1 MPERTTDRRR
11 ETGRR
16 PADPARAHRGSN
28 SVLAL
33 QRSIGNRAVAQVLAR
48 EPVRTGTV
56 EIHGIGPIKVK
67 GGNLGDWAGTATL
80 DTVDVTSEKGPQ
92 AKKLEQMANARTKS
106 DVKVTIA
113 PTNEAG
119 EHLSVGSFTAARHQG
134 RPRQALHRH
143 RRRSVVEPGRL
154 RGRPPHEGHPQD
166 LLTRH

>member
-1 MPERTTDRRR
+1 MPDRTTDRRR
-11 ETGRR
+11 EAGRGQ
-16 PADPARAHRGSN
+16 ADPARAHRGSN

-48 EPVRTGTV
+48 DPVRTGTV
-56 EIHGIGPIKVK
+56 EIHGIGAIKVK

-119 EHLSVGSFTAARHQG
+119 EHLSVGSFTQLDIKDARVKAYTVTDDG
-134 RPRQALHRH
+134 VSWSLGDFTDVHRTKVTH
-143 RRRSVVEPGRL
+143 KIS
-154 RGRPPHEGHPQD
+154 
-166 LLTRH
+166 

>member
-11 ETGRR
+11 ETGRG
-16 PADPARAHRGSN
+16 PVDPARAHRGFN
-28 SVLAL
+28 PVLAL

-119 EHLSVGSFTAARHQG
+119 EHLSVGSFTQLDIKDARVKHYTVTDDG
-134 RPRQALHRH
+134 VSWSLGDFVDVHRTKVTH
-143 RRRSVVEPGRL
+143 KIS
-154 RGRPPHEGHPQD
+154 
-166 LLTRH
+166 

>member
-119 EHLSVGSFTAARHQG
+119 EHLSVGSFTQLDIKDARVKHYTVTDDG
-134 RPRQALHRH
+134 VSWSLGDFVDVHRTKVTH
-143 RRRSVVEPGRL
+143 KIS
-154 RGRPPHEGHPQD
+154 
-166 LLTRH
+166 